1 MIRANK
7 KIGVV
12 YCANSKEY
20 VKHLCEIIVGKKTE
34 GYCLETI
41 VVDNEII
48 DSERMLD
55 ARVFSNLDKCDYGMV
70 FLTKDLQVGDGKFI
84 SKPNV
89 LIELGYLRGRLGKN
103 HIWCITDF
111 PHKDIEE
118 GKYLLPSDFVAEI
131 PEEIDENNDKEDLE
145 RVVERF
151 IKTNKIIKMED
162 YDANNL
168 VRSLILNPHYRTDY
182 ETLFDKDRLVEINKY
197 SLQCQQEE
205 ILEMWMNEKEKLDEA
220 GQIIYLFERMVFL
233 PFFPQNLK
241 PGKLSEFVSVKNNED
256 SAYIHSCRE
265 ILKYIVTY
273 EEYKSGS
280 QKYSGT
286 DFYVQN
292 AERILQYF
300 QIFEKGKVAPI
311 IECVAKDY
319 EGLCYLNACLNNVN
333 MSKGDMSSE
342 KWEQYLNEAKQCFSR
357 VIELSE
363 KNFSDKTEFFH
374 AFAQY
379 NLARTLRC
387 LGEKADW
394 AYQMAL
400 SIRKSLAESFGLP
413 EIFKLNFALEKIN
426 VEIDFYGYAKES
438 GKMDLSVYIEKISGL
453 SEELEA
459 IRKTPAADV
468 SLFQSLEEK
477 LNFCKKL
484 ES

>member
-7 KIGVV
+7 KIGIV

-34 GYCLETI
+34 GYCLETV
-41 VVDNEII
+41 VVDDEII

-131 PEEIDENNDKEDLE
+131 PEEIDENNDKEDLK

-197 SLQCQQEE
+197 SLKCQQEE

-233 PFFPQNLK
+233 PFFPKNIIC
-241 PGKLSEFVSVKNNED
+241 GILSEFISVKSNGDNK
-256 SAYIHSCRE
+256 YIYNCRK
-265 ILKYIVTY
+265 ILKDIVTY
-273 EEYKSGS
+273 EEFKRGEQEFTGS
-280 QKYSGT
+280 
-286 DFYVQN
+286 DFYLENVGSMKEN
-292 AERILQYF
+292 F
-300 QIFEKGKVAPI
+300 SIFEEGRIAPI
-311 IECVAKDY
+311 IECVTKDY
-319 EGLCYLNACLNNVN
+319 VGLCYLNNVKGAEGAQKTDEQRMCL
-333 MSKGDMSSE
+333 
-342 KWEQYLNEAKQCFSR
+342 QEAKKCFDE

-363 KNFSDKTEFFH
+363 KSFSDKMEILQSFAEF
-374 AFAQY
+374 

-387 LGEKADW
+387 LGENADRK
-394 AYQMAL
+394 YLMA
-400 SIRKSLAESFGLP
+400 IEKRKSLAKSSGLP
-413 EIFKLNFALEKIN
+413 EIFKLNFTLERIN
-426 VEIDFYGYAKES
+426 AQIDYYGYAKES
-438 GKMDLSVYIEKISGL
+438 GKMDLPVYNIKIHEL
-453 SEELEA
+453 SKELA
-459 IRKTPAADV
+459 TIRQTPAADV
-468 SLFQSLEEK
+468 SLFKALEDK
-477 LNFCKKL
+477 LGICKNL
-484 ES
+484 DGE